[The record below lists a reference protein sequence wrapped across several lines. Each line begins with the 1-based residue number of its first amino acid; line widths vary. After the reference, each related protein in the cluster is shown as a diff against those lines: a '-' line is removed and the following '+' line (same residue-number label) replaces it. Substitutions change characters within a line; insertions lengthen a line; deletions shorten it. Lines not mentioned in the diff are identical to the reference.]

1 VVNLELKSEPK
12 LLGAGR
18 SGEVYLVE
26 TDERPIARKIF
37 QGDTLTKLVHYVF
50 FGAPNP
56 YIWNENAI
64 QCAYYRRRILA
75 ELVPFWFEDRLSV
88 ADAFSSSWN
97 ADQRAYQL
105 DTAFSPGSPVALCQP
120 FAYVRRREMPVLVHQ
135 IMRPLQK
142 YLVESGF
149 DGLVWQA
156 GKGNPVALNNF
167 LLTHASPTGEGQAM
181 TYRFVW
187 IDLESGV
194 PALAPLNVLTLFT
207 FYIPKSF
214 QHRRPLFDDVDAPR
228 LKAYIETHRA
238 ALLDFLGPAK
248 YQILAED
255 VEALSS
261 FQAEWKALGRRERS
275 IQYQMKK
282 GKITPQQASYYT
294 QHPLPWYGRELVR
307 AIRTVAR
314 KLIIDLPV
322 KIVSKL
328 SGVDYREILVNA
340 IKLVISQRYR
350 LQVTHDFICDRIDVW
365 CDRNQLTEAEA
376 DHLKHRLKQEASAD
390 YLVDFSIYLAIKVIV
405 YGSEIVFLPPL
416 YAAGIVNEA
425 TAALIV
431 MLDGPIFR
439 SAYTIYRMIQ
449 NGLAGKEIPWVAF
462 WVGIIPFVGNIAYP
476 CQVIYSS
483 AGKKAKLARFIVYDS
498 FTRLGGKIPIWGGED
513 TQTEHFFNRIAYRM
527 IRGMETYLKRYGRK
541 RQAIHQAK

>member
-1 VVNLELKSEPK
+1 MNLQLESGPK

-26 TDERPIARKIF
+26 AHHHLIARKVF

-50 FGAPNP
+50 FGAPTP
-56 YIWNENAI
+56 YIWNEDAI

-75 ELVPFWFEDRLSV
+75 ELVPFWFEDRLAV
-88 ADAFSSSWN
+88 ADAFSSGWN
-97 ADQRAYQL
+97 AEQQAYQL

-135 IMRPLQK
+135 IMQPLQK
-142 YLVESGF
+142 YLLESGF

-167 LLTHASPTGEGQAM
+167 LLTHASPADKGQAM

-214 QHRRPLFDDVDAPR
+214 QHQRPLFDDVDTAR
-228 LKAYIETHRA
+228 LKAYISTYAA
-238 ALLDFLGPAK
+238 ALEDFLGPEK
-248 YQILAED
+248 YQTLVEEADALA
-255 VEALSS
+255 AY
-261 FQAEWKALGRRERS
+261 QAEWKALGRRDRN

-282 GKITPQQASYYT
+282 GKITSQQANWYAD
-294 QHPLPWYGRELVR
+294 HPLQWYGRELVR
-307 AIRTVAR
+307 AVQTVAR
-314 KLIIDLPV
+314 KLVVDLPV
-322 KIVSKL
+322 KVFGKL
-328 SGVDYREILVNA
+328 SRIEFGNMLVNA
-340 IKLVISQRYR
+340 GKLLISQRYR
-350 LQVTHDFICDRIDVW
+350 LQVTHDFLCDRIDVW
-365 CDRNQLTEAEA
+365 CDRKQLTEEEA
-376 DHLKHRLKQEASAD
+376 DHLKHRLRQEASAD

-405 YGSEIVFLPPL
+405 YGSEVAFLPIL

-449 NGLAGKEIPWVAF
+449 NGLAGKEVPWVAF
-462 WVGIIPFVGNIAYP
+462 WIGIIPFVGNIAYP

-483 AGKKAKLARFIVYDS
+483 AGKEAKLARFIVYDS

-513 TQTEHFFNRIAYRM
+513 TLTEHFFNRTAYQM
-527 IRGMETYLKRYGRK
+527 IRGMETYFKRHKGKK
-541 RQAIHQAK
+541 RAMGQAK